1 MLGRVLVVDD
11 EKLTRETLALA
22 LGDEQ
27 FEVVTAT
34 NGFEAIARM
43 EETPADVVVTDLR
56 MPSMDGLT
64 FQGIVRE
71 RWPEVAVVFMTAYGS
86 VSSAVS
92 AMRAGAAD
100 YLTKPLNADELVIR
114 VRRLVER
121 RRDREEI
128 ARLRA
133 ASSAAART
141 PGPVFRSAAMVAV
154 FEQAAAVA
162 PTDATVLIEGETG
175 CGKDVLA
182 RHIHQSSERAAGP
195 YVAVNCAELNPNLIE
210 SELFGHEAGA
220 FTGAARARQG
230 RFEAAAGG
238 TLLIDEVDDLPREI
252 QVRLLRF
259 LHDRSFE
266 RVGSSKTQR
275 GDVRVICATKQSLDA
290 LVRAG
295 QFRADLYYRIHTI
308 HLTLPPLRGRRE
320 DILPLAEHFLQRFA
334 AQRKAPTPEMT
345 PEALECLWAHDWPGN
360 VRELEHAIEHAVMFA
375 RGGRVEPAHLP
386 QHVRGA
392 AAPPLVELHLEGVER
407 VDMNALLQDT
417 ERRLF
422 DWALS
427 RTAGN
432 QARAADRLALS
443 RTTLRSRI
451 AALRGAAAVDDV
463 ASETAD

>member
-1 MLGRVLVVDD
+1 MLGRVMIVDD
-11 EKLTRETLALA
+11 EKLTRETLALSLA
-22 LGDEQ
+22 DEH

-34 NGFEAIARM
+34 NGFEAIARL
-43 EETPADVVVTDLR
+43 EEHPVDVVVTDLR

-71 RWPEVAVVFMTAYGS
+71 RWPEIAVVFMTAFGS
-86 VSSAVS
+86 VTSAVS

-121 RRDREEI
+121 RRDRDEI
-128 ARLRA
+128 TRLRA
-133 ASSAAART
+133 STRAGLGAA
-141 PGPVFRSAAMVAV
+141 GPVFRSPAMAAV
-154 FEQAAAVA
+154 FEQALAVA
-162 PTDATVLIEGETG
+162 ATDATVLIEGETG

-182 RHIHQSSERAAGP
+182 RFIHENSHRPTGP

-275 GDVRVICATKQSLDA
+275 GDVRIVCATKRSLEA
-290 LVRAG
+290 LVREG

-308 HLTLPPLRGRRE
+308 HLMLPPLRGRRE
-320 DILPLAEHFLQRFA
+320 DILPLTEHFLSRFA
-334 AQRKAPTPEMT
+334 TQRKSVVPELT
-345 PEALECLWAHDWPGN
+345 PEALECLLAHDWPGN

-375 RGGRVEPAHLP
+375 RSGPLEPGHLPAHL
-386 QHVRGA
+386 RNSA
-392 AAPPLVELHLEGVER
+392 ARPVVELHLEGVEQID
-407 VDMNALLQDT
+407 VDDLLRQT

-432 QARAADRLALS
+432 QARAAERLGLS
-443 RTTLRSRI
+443 RTTMPSRI
-451 AALRGAAAVDDV
+451 AALREIGESTDV